1 MHQKTFSCVRVCM
14 RINTK
19 IQKTLKCDINDNM
32 TRNPIFYDATKKRWL
47 WVKWPAIIIL
57 LIVVGFFGFTA
68 QTVYHETQLLEEAPI
83 VLPQKLQPAIVNSS
97 VAAVQVDPVAQIGSQ
112 KTPIQSADVIGTYR
126 SRSIAFYVNWD
137 DKSFNS
143 LQNNIR
149 SIDELMPEWLHLA
162 GTDGSIMLDDEEPQK
177 KALDFIRSNNSPLEI
192 APLINNYNSSTQNW
206 DSEMVVG
213 MLQDQNARSH
223 NIQSI
228 LDYVKTNGFHGVN
241 IDYESI
247 PDTSQANLVLYMKE
261 LYAVF
266 SKEGLEVSQSIP
278 LIDDSF
284 DARILSQYVDFLV
297 LMAYDEHTVQATV
310 AGPIASRDWFVVG
323 VTQRF
328 SQVSPQKTV
337 IAYGNYGYDWIE
349 DTVNGISITTQEAMM
364 TATDARVTLQM
375 DHQSQNESFS
385 YYDENNIIHHV
396 WFLDAV
402 TIFDQIAAVRQYKP
416 LGYALWRMGGE
427 DPSLWYVMAY
437 RDHLDKLVSNMI
449 KTIPHGDEINYEGA
463 GEVLKITHIP
473 IDGVRN
479 VTYDD
484 VSGVITDAS
493 IVRYPS
499 SYRIERFGGND
510 SKKIALTFDDGP
522 DAKYTNQILD
532 ILKQKSIHATF
543 FTIGLSADKYPRI
556 IKRINAEG
564 HEIGS
569 HTFTHPNIN
578 NISKKQFF
586 LELNGF
592 QKMLEGMIGRKT
604 ILFRPPYAE
613 DVEPETLE
621 QIGSLLFANNQ
632 GFYTV
637 GMHIDPKDWAQPG
650 TETIVSNVVNGA
662 ENREGNVV
670 LLHDSGGNRDQT
682 VDALPEVIDTLQQ
695 KGYEF
700 VTISELVG
708 VSHDTIMPVVTS
720 QGQMAMQINDI
731 TFSLT
736 YIFMNIFYVIFTVGI
751 FLGIGRLLFII
762 VLALIQSGKCRYGK
776 ACVYQ
781 TGFEPSVDVIVPA
794 WNEEGV
800 IERTID
806 SLLDSNYG
814 NFRIIVVDD
823 GSTDDT
829 YHLLTNKYLKND
841 KVNVFTKEN
850 GGKASAL
857 NFGIR
862 QSSSEFFVALDADTL
877 FTKDTIKM
885 LVRDLADPRVG
896 AVAGNTK
903 VGNKVNIL
911 TKLQALEYITSQNL
925 ERRAVDIINAIT
937 VVPGAVGAWRR
948 EVVMSVGGFSS
959 DTLAEDADLTFSII
973 KSGYK
978 VVYDDEAIAY
988 TEAPDTI
995 AGFVKQRF
1003 RWMYGTLQTAWKHKG
1018 VFFRPKYGALGF
1030 FALPNIFVF
1039 QLFFQIIAPIVDLA
1053 LIISMSWALWQQH
1066 IHQVDYSLMYVFRY
1080 IFVYYILFLMIDIFS
1095 SIIAFTL
1102 EREREDWSLLIW
1114 IIFQRFFYRQLTY
1127 YVAMKTVYVAVKGIF
1142 VGWGKLE
1149 RKNTSLIA

>member
-1 MHQKTFSCVRVCM
+1 
-14 RINTK
+14 
-19 IQKTLKCDINDNM
+19 M
-32 TRNPIFYDATKKRWL
+32 TQTPIFYDATKKRWL
-47 WVKWPAIIIL
+47 WVKWPTIIII
-57 LIVVGFFGFTA
+57 LIVVGFFGFTVK
-68 QTVYHETQLLEEAPI
+68 TVYHETQLLGEPPI
-83 VLPQKLQPAIVNSS
+83 VLPQKLQPISENSNVTPIQ
-97 VAAVQVDPVAQIGSQ
+97 VASDVQIGSQ
-112 KTPIQSADVIGTYR
+112 KTPIQSVDSIGTYR
-126 SRSIAFYVNWD
+126 SQSIAFYVNWD
-137 DKSFNS
+137 DESFNS

-149 SIDELMPEWLHLA
+149 SIDELMPEWLHLSGA
-162 GTDGSIMLDDEEPQK
+162 DGSIILDDEEAQK
-177 KALDFIRSNNSPLEI
+177 KALDFIRSNGSPLKI
-192 APLINNYNSSTQNW
+192 APLINNYNSTTQNW
-206 DSEMVVG
+206 DSEMVVN
-213 MLQDQNARSH
+213 MLQDQTARSH

-228 LDYVKTNGFHGVN
+228 LDYVKTNGFDGVN

-247 PDTSQANLVLYMKE
+247 PDTSQANLILYMKE

-266 SKEGLEVSQSIP
+266 SQEGLEVSQSIP

-284 DARILSQYVDFLV
+284 DARILAQYVDFLV
-297 LMAYDEHTVQATV
+297 LMAYDEHTVQAT
-310 AGPIASRDWFVVG
+310 ASGPIASRDWFVAG
-323 VTQRF
+323 ITQRF
-328 SQVSPQKTV
+328 SQVPPQKIV

-349 DTVNGISITTQEAMM
+349 DTMNGMSITTQEALM
-364 TATDARVTLQM
+364 TAIDARVTLQM
-375 DHQSQNESFS
+375 DHQSQNETFS
-385 YYDENNIIHHV
+385 YRDEKNIIHHV

-402 TIFDQIAAVRQYKP
+402 TVFDQIAAVRQYRP

-427 DPSLWYVMAY
+427 DSSLWHVMAY
-437 RDHLDKLVSNMI
+437 RDHLDKFVADMI
-449 KTIPHGDEINYEGA
+449 TVIPHGDVVTYDGV
-463 GEVLKITHIP
+463 GEVLKIKHTP

-479 VTYDD
+479 VIYDD
-484 VSGVITDAS
+484 VNGVITDAS
-493 IVRYPS
+493 IVKYPS
-499 SYRIERFGGND
+499 SYRIERFGGED

-522 DAKYTNQILD
+522 DAKYTDLILD
-532 ILKQKSIHATF
+532 ILNQKNIHATF

-592 QKMLEGMIGRKT
+592 QKMLEGMIGRQT

-632 GFYTV
+632 GYYTV
-637 GMHIDPKDWAQPG
+637 GMHIDPTDWAQPG
-650 TETIVSNVVNGA
+650 TEEIVSNVVNGA
-662 ENREGNVV
+662 ESGEGNIV

-682 VDALPEVIDTLQQ
+682 VDALPIIIDTLKQ

-708 VSHDTIMPVVTS
+708 VSHDTIMPPVVS
-720 QGQMAMQINDI
+720 QDQLAMRINDI

-736 YIFMNIFYVIFTVGI
+736 YILMNIFYFIFTVGI

-762 VLALIQSGKCRYGK
+762 VLALIQSGRCRYGK
-776 ACVYQ
+776 TCVYQ
-781 TGFEPSVDVIVPA
+781 TEFEPSVDVIVPA
-794 WNEEGV
+794 WNEEDV
-800 IERTID
+800 IIRTID
-806 SLLDSNYG
+806 SLLDSDYG
-814 NFRIIVVDD
+814 NFRIIIVDD
-823 GSTDDT
+823 GSTDNT
-829 YHLLTNKYLKND
+829 YYLLNHKYCAND
-841 KVNVFTKEN
+841 KVSIFTKEN

-857 NFGIR
+857 NFGIT

-885 LVRDLADPRVG
+885 LIRDLADSRVG

-925 ERRAVDIINAIT
+925 ERRAVDIINAIS

-948 EVVMSVGGFSS
+948 EVVVSVGGFSS

-973 KSGYK
+973 KNGYK

-1003 RWMYGTLQTAWKHKG
+1003 RWMYGTLQTAWKHKA
-1018 VFFRPKYGALGF
+1018 VFFRPRYGALGF

-1053 LIISMSWALWQQH
+1053 LIISVSWALWQQH
-1066 IHQVDYSLMYVFRY
+1066 IHQMDYSLMYTFRY

-1114 IIFQRFFYRQLTY
+1114 IIFQRFFYRQLMY
-1127 YVAMKTVYVAVKGIF
+1127 YVAMKTVFVAIKGIF